1 MRCDVMTLG
10 TRIGR
15 ELLWEQ
21 VPVLG
26 FPQLGFGSSTVLE
39 ELCTAAGG
47 GGEATAAAG
56 AMPPKPAAAKGGKEK
71 SKADLAKKQKLVE
84 DKTFGLKNKNKS
96 KNVQKFVQSLT
107 QSVQPNPKQT
117 DAKAALKVRCSFL
130 CAPFSLSLS
139 LVLFFFCSG
148 NFMLCACNAC

>member
-1 MRCDVMTLG
+1 LVERTVLDELHSS
-10 TRIGR
+10 RRRGR
-15 ELLWEQ
+15 E
-21 VPVLG
+21 
-26 FPQLGFGSSTVLE
+26 
-39 ELCTAAGG
+39 
-47 GGEATAAAG
+47 AAG

-71 SKADLAKKQKLVE
+71 SKADVAKKQKLVE

-130 CAPFSLSLS
+130 SAPYSLSLS
-139 LVLFFFCSG
+139 PSLSSRFSFVLAISCCVLVTLAK
-148 NFMLCACNAC
+148 LL